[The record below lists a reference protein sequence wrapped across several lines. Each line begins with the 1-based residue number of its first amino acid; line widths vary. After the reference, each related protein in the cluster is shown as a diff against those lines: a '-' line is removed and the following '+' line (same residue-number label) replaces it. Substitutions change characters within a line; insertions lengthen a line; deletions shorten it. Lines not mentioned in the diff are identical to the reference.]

1 MRLPE
6 PQSHSPSPFISDAH
20 SSFPRRI
27 VCLSDEAVELI
38 YLLGEQDRIV
48 GVSGFSTRPA
58 ALRSKPKVSTFCN
71 ANFDAIARLEPDF
84 LITYSDVQADITREA
99 SLRGLTVL
107 NCNQRS
113 LTEIFSTIAMLSRIV
128 GKATE
133 GDDLIATY
141 KAGLQRISDTAA
153 EFPHHP
159 RVFFEEWN
167 DPLISGIEW
176 VEELI
181 EIAGGEPIF
190 PELRA
195 RRKAQDR
202 VVTWN
207 SVVERNPDVIF
218 ASWCGMKVNKEE
230 ILSRSGA
237 DQINAI
243 RTGQI
248 HEIPSSLILQ
258 PGPAALTE
266 GVRML
271 HALLAQAVNVD
282 GAPASQA

>member
-1 MRLPE
+1 MPE
-6 PQSHSPSPFISDAH
+6 
-20 SSFPRRI
+20 R
-27 VCLSDEAVELI
+27 
-38 YLLGEQDRIV
+38 
-48 GVSGFSTRPA
+48 
-58 ALRSKPKVSTFCN
+58 
-71 ANFDAIARLEPDF
+71 
-84 LITYSDVQADITREA
+84 
-99 SLRGLTVL
+99 
-107 NCNQRS
+107 
-113 LTEIFSTIAMLSRIV
+113 
-128 GKATE
+128 
-133 GDDLIATY
+133 
-141 KAGLQRISDTAA
+141 
-153 EFPHHP
+153 
-159 RVFFEEWN
+159 
-167 DPLISGIEW
+167 
-176 VEELI
+176 
-181 EIAGGEPIF
+181 
-190 PELRA
+190 RA
-195 RRKAQDR
+195 RRNPQDR
-202 VVTWN
+202 GVTWN